1 MEKNTQIDFFALDQ
15 DQTIIDMISLKFS
28 SHEEHEEHKEHERKR
43 NLLFVVLAIYDGW
56 IWSYYFQ
63 SVLGIKT
70 DILLDVKELVDIKGN

>member
-56 IWSYYFQ
+56 I
-63 SVLGIKT
+63 
-70 DILLDVKELVDIKGN
+70 